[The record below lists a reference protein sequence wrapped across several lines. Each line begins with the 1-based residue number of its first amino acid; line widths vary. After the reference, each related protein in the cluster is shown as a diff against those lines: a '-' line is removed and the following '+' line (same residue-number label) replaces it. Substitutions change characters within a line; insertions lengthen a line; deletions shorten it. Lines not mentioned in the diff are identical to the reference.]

1 MVYSMNDL
9 YPFSSSVEATTKQ
22 TIPENDEK
30 NRYNE
35 NIVEVDNKN
44 TVVEKG
50 SIWTALIILFAIMFI
65 YGILKG

>member
-9 YPFSSSVEATTKQ
+9 YPFSSQVEATTKQ
-22 TIPENDEK
+22 TIPESDEK

-35 NIVEVDNKN
+35 NVVVDNDKK

-50 SIWTALIILFAIMFI
+50 SIWTALIVLFGIMFL